1 MSGVLLGSALEEA
14 AKRLPKALKPEAV
27 VPTLK
32 KAGVKDEELQLSGIG
47 VKLPEF
53 LKTAP
58 KDDKGRVSGESVLG
72 LVNYGRD
79 DFFTTTERKAERF
92 DTGYNDYILEEV
104 HPVRQNYVERIYN
117 FENSNNVKDGS
128 THFADEN
135 YLMHTRLWDDELD
148 GADTRVIAEIQSDVH
163 QNDLTGTT
171 LQKPLDEHAFDG
183 LVDTVNS
190 TNMPKDLEE
199 AAVNNFVIRFGLYDR
214 ASVNEIRRA
223 LASRD
228 FSTVKA
234 LASMTEQYRS
244 FSGSVMDLYRR
255 GDVKDNYTDAMDAVL
270 AMAKSSDLYGKLP
283 EQAYQEFADALY
295 EGRNPIKVLAE
306 TSAVKKEA
314 AWKTSWARKGLE
326 NEIKHAIKEGKQQ
339 IAVPIK
345 NANGSSAYSDSAVAE
360 LRNIDLESVVSEFVT
375 NPDGRNLR
383 DVLKEQSRSE
393 SEDVL
398 NALDVAGDLIEDRL
412 RDGETVEDLYLVE
425 FFTDDFIDMLREI
438 APAVDNNPIGSMV
451 RSPGVQKWY
460 ETNVSPTVQK
470 LAKQLGADFKTVEKN
485 GVEYAVIDLTK
496 PGVKEAADNSFK
508 LYAGGGAVAYYMAVQ
523 QQGMPIED
531 VTDYMLEAGFTE
543 EEIAQARDQQ
553 PKIAEAVAQGIPL
566 EDISDYLEP
575 KQTEE
580 SKPIP
585 QLDDLPKE
593 QQDAMKRLVSGEMM
607 PADEL
612 VAAMQVI
619 KPNMSS
625 VTTRLASF
633 FGDTSSVEKAQAA
646 ELGVIQNI
654 QALGAKR
661 GLNLQYQEGEWVVE
675 TPEGPVAVT
684 PGILEGLAAE
694 KGEIAGSMAGGIYG
708 AARGMG
714 AAGPVASPA
723 KRAVGAVVG
732 GLSGAIAGGVLGT
745 EFDYMYQSM
754 KLQEEMSAEIA
765 AHKALTASEAAA
777 YGEVIG
783 LGLVKFGGT
792 LWQGAKRAKNFIMD
806 GNTEGARKALREN
819 FFLSDDEVNEIV
831 QRFER
836 LVDTTGMT
844 QAEKEIKAVATSL
857 PGAEALVKAASAMD
871 PQASRAV
878 VKNVSD
884 RATQLLE
891 ASGDMTTE
899 TGRLLKQ
906 DLDAYVS
913 DVKSQY
919 EAVKVKAA
927 ENPRNKYYKFN
938 LDTVAVKPVLESL
951 AEGITDPAVRERF
964 LLQMKQ
970 AKRYTDSRTFSDLLE
985 LRQLVNEFR
994 FNKRISKPEDYA
1006 ALDEVIQN
1014 IDGKLEKGANWLFG
1028 KEGAKQWLGE
1038 FAQARKD
1045 YAQMKNVQ
1053 KTVLY
1058 KVVNRPGITPEA
1070 VSKALLKYSD
1080 SIDGNY
1086 EAVMSMLPK
1095 EMRRL
1100 AERDMINQLVNKY
1113 TAGSEGGIRATQFP
1127 MLAKDLS
1134 TRSFLDDESR
1144 QLVKA
1149 IDMMSDVFK
1158 NDVRL
1163 GQNAGM
1169 MKVPEFQSYLTA
1181 DPVVRAKFEIAST
1194 VFNAIKQRVPGSK
1207 SSREIALIKN
1217 AAKFLET
1224 PLNAKSVEALKAE
1237 AKDMVS
1243 LDAQI
1248 IEAQRAQAN
1257 SIASELDASGQMLSF
1272 NGSGNILKYGETGPV
1287 KIAAH
1292 RIATPEVA
1300 RQIAI
1305 GEGLSVDSK
1314 LLDDVLKRYGYKAVQ
1329 YGSDKIKLL
1338 E

>member
-58 KDDKGRVSGESVLG
+58 KDDKGRVSGEGISNMVLG
-72 LVNYGRD
+72 SRD
-79 DFFTTTERKAERF
+79 DLFSTTERKATEF
-92 DTGYNDYILEEV
+92 QTGYDTYVPEGIQ
-104 HPVRQNYVERIYN
+104 PRRQNYVERVYN
-117 FENSNNVKDGS
+117 FENSNSVKNGS
-128 THFADEN
+128 GHFADEG
-135 YLMHTRLWDDELD
+135 YLMHTRLWDDLID
-148 GADTRVIAEIQSDVH
+148 NQDTRVVGELQSDVH
-163 QNDLTGTT
+163 Q
-171 LQKPLDEHAFDG
+171 K
-183 LVDTVNS
+183 
-190 TNMPKDLEE
+190 
-199 AAVNNFVIRFGLYDR
+199 
-214 ASVNEIRRA
+214 
-223 LASRD
+223 
-228 FSTVKA
+228 
-234 LASMTEQYRS
+234 
-244 FSGSVMDLYRR
+244 
-255 GDVKDNYTDAMDAVL
+255 
-270 AMAKSSDLYGKLP
+270 GKV
-283 EQAYQEFADALY
+283 
-295 EGRNPIKVLAE
+295 EG
-306 TSAVKKEA
+306 EA
-314 AWKTSWARKGLE
+314 AWKTSWMRKGLE
-326 NEIKHAIKEGKQQ
+326 NEIKQAIKEGKQQ
-339 IAVPIK
+339 VAVPIK
-345 NANGSSAYSDSAVAE
+345 NAPVARKDHAAALSGVKAKAFELLRPLNDESYDDEINKASEAILDAFPSNYNVHDADFGEQTREIINLLAYGSRTEADINEAFDQIARIYTDYGDYNESARHGV
-360 LRNIDLESVVSEFVT
+360 
-375 NPDGRNLR
+375 
-383 DVLKEQSRSE
+383 
-393 SEDVL
+393 
-398 NALDVAGDLIEDRL
+398 
-412 RDGETVEDLYLVE
+412 ET
-425 FFTDDFIDMLREI
+425 MLR
-438 APAVDNNPIGSMV
+438 GS
-451 RSPGVQKWY
+451 GVQKWY
-460 ETNVSPTVQK
+460 ETAVGPTVQK
-470 LAKQLGADFKTVEKN
+470 LAKQLGADFKTVDKG
-485 GVEYAVIDLTK
+485 GVDYAVIDLTK
-496 PGVKEAADNSFK
+496 PGVKESADKSFK

-523 QQGMPIED
+523 QEGLPVED
-531 VTDYMLEAGFTE
+531 VDKYMLDAGFTE
-543 EEIAQARDQQ
+543 EEIAKAKEQQ
-553 PKIAEAVAQGIPL
+553 PQVKEALAQGIAP

-575 KQTEE
+575 AKTEE
-580 SKPIP
+580 SKPVP

-593 QQDAMKRLVSGEMM
+593 QQDVMKRLVSGEMM

-625 VTTRLASF
+625 VTTRMASF
-633 FGDTSSVEKAQAA
+633 FGDNEAMRKAEAA
-646 ELGVIQNI
+646 ELGVIKNI
-654 QALGAKR
+654 QELGAKR
-661 GLNLQYQEGEWVVE
+661 GLDLQFEEGEWVVN
-675 TPEGPVAVT
+675 TPNGPVAVT
-684 PGILEGLAAE
+684 PGILEGIVAE
-694 KGEIAGSMAGGIYG
+694 KGEVAGSMAGGVYG
-708 AARGMG
+708 ALRGMG
-714 AAGPVASPA
+714 MAGPVASPG

-732 GLSGAIAGGVLGT
+732 GLTGAIAGGVLGT

-777 YGEVIG
+777 YGEVVG

-806 GNTEGARKALREN
+806 GNTEGARKALREV
-819 FFLSDDEVNEIV
+819 FFLSEDEISEIV

-836 LVDTTGMT
+836 VVDTTGMSA
-844 QAEKEIKAVATSL
+844 AEKEIKAVATTV
-857 PGAEALVKAASAMD
+857 PGAEMLTNAATALDSR
-871 PQASRAV
+871 ASRAV
-878 VKNVSD
+878 IKNVNE
-884 RATQLLE
+884 RANQLLE

-906 DLDAYVS
+906 DLDAYVN

-919 EAVKVKAA
+919 DAVKVKAA

-951 AEGITDPAVRERF
+951 AEGITDPAIRERF

-970 AKRYTDSRTFSDLLE
+970 AKRYTDNRTFSDLVE

-994 FNKRISKPEDYA
+994 FNKRISKPADYA

-1058 KVVNRPGITPEA
+1058 KVVNRPGVTPEV

-1113 TAGSEGGIRATQFP
+1113 TIGQEGNLRATQFP

-1134 TRSFLDDESR
+1134 TRSFVDDESR

-1149 IDMMSDVFK
+1149 IDMLADVFR
-1158 NDVRL
+1158 NDIRL
-1163 GQNAGM
+1163 GSGIGK
-1169 MKVPEFQSYLTA
+1169 MKIPEFQSYLTA
-1181 DPVVRAKFEIAST
+1181 DPTVRAKMAAAST
-1194 VFNAIKQRVPGSK
+1194 IFNEIKQRIPGSK
-1207 SSREIALIKN
+1207 EAREVALIKN

-1237 AKDMVS
+1237 AKDLVS
-1243 LDAQI
+1243 LDEQI
-1248 IEAQRAQAN
+1248 IAVQRAQAN
-1257 SIASELDASGQMLSF
+1257 SIANELDASGQMLSF
-1272 NGSGNILKYGETGPV
+1272 SGSGNILKYGETGPV